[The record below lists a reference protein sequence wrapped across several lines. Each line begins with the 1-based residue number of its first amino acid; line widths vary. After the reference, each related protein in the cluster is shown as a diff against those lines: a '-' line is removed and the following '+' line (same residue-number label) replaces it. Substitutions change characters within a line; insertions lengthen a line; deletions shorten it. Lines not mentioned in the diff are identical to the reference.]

1 MSIIK
6 KPYEISIWEDVLIYV
21 GKNSNNENIE
31 S

>member
-6 KPYEISIWEDVLIYV
+6 KPYEISIWKDVLTYV
-21 GKNSNNENIE
+21 GKDSNNNDVE